1 MLSLILAE
9 RIGSLFIIGFC
20 GFLLVKTGL
29 LKSEQSRTLSVWSIY
44 VLLPCVILNSFR
56 ISCTPET
63 RTNFYFSVLAALMV
77 HLIWLIACE
86 ILKRVLHLTGVELAS
101 AYFPNSAN
109 LIIPIVSY
117 ILGDEWLI
125 YCNGFICVQMIFMW
139 TYGLSAIKG
148 ERSSDLKSLFTSPSI
163 IAIFIG
169 VIFFFL
175 QPPLPAVIDGALS
188 SMTATIGPVS
198 MIMIGMQMASVDFRM
213 ALSNRRLYMTVF
225 LRMIFL
231 PGMILPVLKF
241 SGLAALREQ
250 GQILLLI
257 TLLASCSPCA
267 STIAQ
272 LAQIYHKEEEYASLI
287 NTVTTLCCIVT
298 MPLMVFLYQL

>member
-9 RIGSLFIIGFC
+9 RIGSLFVIGFC

-125 YCNGFICVQMIFMW
+125 YCNGFLCVQMAFVW
-139 TYGLSAIKG
+139 TYGLSAVKG
-148 ERSSDLKSLFTSPSI
+148 ERSADLKGLFMNPSI
-163 IAIFIG
+163 ISILVG

-175 QPPLPAVIDGALS
+175 QPPLPGI
-188 SMTATIGPVS
+188 I
-198 MIMIGMQMASVDFRM
+198 QMASVNFRK
-213 ALSNRRLYMTVF
+213 ALSNRRLYMAVF
-225 LRMIFL
+225 LRLIFL